1 MEIDGH
7 ENWSRHCEAHTK
19 SLAIH
24 WDEKSRDWMNLTKAA
39 DFLSISSTALR
50 HAAQRGEIQAEHPL
64 REGPWLFSRV
74 TLESEAAKQLVNR
87 IQHSPYS
94 HKTDSA
100 ADEPLL
106 FNVIARCAL

>member
-1 MEIDGH
+1 MDTRTGRVI
-7 ENWSRHCEAHTK
+7 AQHTPNP
-19 SLAIH
+19 SL
-24 WDEKSRDWMNLTKAA
+24 
-39 DFLSISSTALR
+39 
-50 HAAQRGEIQAEHPL
+50 
-64 REGPWLFSRV
+64 GPWLFSRA

-87 IQHSPYS
+87 IQQGPYS